1 MGGVVSPAFPPPSH
15 RCPPLRARSGAAGL
29 GVRGT
34 GSRRFY
40 SPSGRGG
47 RSRGASG
54 GSSRRA
60 LPERSGRGWERK
72 INHPRGRASA
82 GSEGVQLPA
91 APAKSR
97 AGRQGPSVPRPRPRP
112 GPRRSARCA
121 PIQMCTHPPRC
132 ARARPG
138 SWGTWQGCW
147 RLSIAFMSLSSSWL
161 SCSSSRSSST
171 WVGRRGEA
179 GTARTPRP
187 RAPAPGP
194 PAATPSPPPA
204 RGVSPRWTEPLLAA
218 MWPGAAKGEGLV
230 RGAPTSTRLCQ
241 GCGGCLPAPAPR
253 ISPVRSQKCCR
264 APWCHRCHPSWSC
277 GEPGGAQHPAA
288 PRPVG
293 TRCGRVPGC
302 HLNATLCRAH
312 QSSPLGMRGGLA
324 GPFLCGSGWGEG
336 PSFPV
341 GQRWGSQSGS
351 AGMEEVVSGCC
362 ARSCR
367 AAAPGLTWQLAVDL
381 PEHAAVPVAGPVDT
395 LRGHGGG

>member
-1 MGGVVSPAFPPPSH
+1 MGGMPWGAHSPAGVHWHCTSGDMAVGIQPPPPPLGPSQTPGHSVPARAGQGKGSAPVCPSPTHWTAGLAPGSPTHGGVGGCEVASSAMGGSVGDVGDPPPHCGSWDMGGVVSPAFPPPSH

-132 ARARPG
+132 ARVRPG

-187 RAPAPGP
+187 RAPVPGP
-194 PAATPSPPPA
+194 PDATPSPPPA

-218 MWPGAAKGEGLV
+218 ARPEAAKGEGLV
-230 RGAPTSTRLCQ
+230 RGAPTSTR
-241 GCGGCLPAPAPR
+241 
-253 ISPVRSQKCCR
+253 
-264 APWCHRCHPSWSC
+264 
-277 GEPGGAQHPAA
+277 QHP
-288 PRPVG
+288 P
-293 TRCGRVPGC
+293 VPGVRGLPTC
-302 HLNATLCRAH
+302 
-312 QSSPLGMRGGLA
+312 SSTEDFP
-324 GPFLCGSGWGEG
+324 GS
-336 PSFPV
+336 
-341 GQRWGSQSGS
+341 
-351 AGMEEVVSGCC
+351 
-362 ARSCR
+362 
-367 AAAPGLTWQLAVDL
+367 
-381 PEHAAVPVAGPVDT
+381 
-395 LRGHGGG
+395 